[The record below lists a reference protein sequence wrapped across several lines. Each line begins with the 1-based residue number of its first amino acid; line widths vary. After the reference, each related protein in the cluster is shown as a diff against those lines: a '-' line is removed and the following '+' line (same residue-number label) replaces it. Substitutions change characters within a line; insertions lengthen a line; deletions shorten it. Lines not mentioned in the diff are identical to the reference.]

1 MLLAK
6 EAEARASSAT
16 FLPAFFV
23 EPLGRGEMIEKGNE
37 PAHVALYPPIAMPY
51 RPKVDELVRFAVKD
65 VKPSDGVTLGERRYD
80 EHEDTSAFRV
90 MGNLSLSLAYHSFFT
105 MLRGFSR
112 ESAQPFQPH
121 VIVPHGPSMLR
132 EGQRLQFDR
141 ISIIETHD
149 QTDSWEVV
157 DVIHLRDKA

>member
-23 EPLGRGEMIEKGNE
+23 EPLERGEMIERGNE
-37 PAHVALYPPIAMPY
+37 PAHIALYPPIAMPY

-65 VKPSDGVTLGERRYD
+65 VQPSDEVTLGERRYN

-90 MGNLSLSLAYHSFFT
+90 MGNLSLSLAYRSFFT
-105 MLRGFSR
+105 MLRSFSR
-112 ESAQPFQPH
+112 ESALPFQPR
-121 VIVPHGPSMLR
+121 VVVPYGPSMLH
-132 EGQRLQFDR
+132 EGQKLRFDR
-141 ISIIETHD
+141 ISVLETYD
-149 QTDSWEVV
+149 QTDAWEVV